1 MIGTGVEG
9 PRDCQR
15 WRIYNVAIGVGK
27 RHSRVGR
34 QWWFLKLA
42 LVSHDEN
49 FLVDTR
55 PLHILFRSVR

>member
-1 MIGTGVEG
+1 M
-9 PRDCQR
+9 
-15 WRIYNVAIGVGK
+15 AIGVGK

-42 LVSHDEN
+42 LASRDEK

-55 PLHILFRSVR
+55 PLHTVPIRALIIPRYIVSYVLQCQY